1 MPQLSLTSLLE
12 SYVDDSKLLLSFTIQ
27 DVDNAILSLQ
37 DDLSGITKRC
47 CENKLLINPTKTKF
61 LLICTRQLLF
71 RLPVEMSLSLLGEIL
86 RPTIS
91 ASDLGVTLDSHL
103 TYDDHI
109 TKTISSCMAKLCQIY
124 ISII

>member
-1 MPQLSLTSLLE
+1 LE

-27 DVDNAILSLQ
+27 DFDNAILSLQ
-37 DDLSGITKRC
+37 DDLSGITKWC
-47 CENKLLINPTKTKF
+47 CENKLLINPTKAKF
-61 LLICTRQLLF
+61 LLIGTIDNF
-71 RLPVEMSLSLLGEIL
+71 FSGYLLGEIL

-91 ASDLGVTLDSHL
+91 ASDLALDSHL